1 MHIRLLALISP
12 APSAFKMEP
21 AGLRP
26 DEPSGGQVAVSGGER
41 VHAGGRG
48 RPKSPWCGARRI
60 RRMPEDGR
68 PSRDTE
74 RSSQRMVECGPSFR
88 PGKPWELL
96 ASCRDPKC

>member
-1 MHIRLLALISP
+1 MYIRLLALISP

-26 DEPSGGQVAVSGGER
+26 DEPSGRQVAVSGGER
-41 VHAGGRG
+41 AHAGEHS
-48 RPKSPWCGARRI
+48 RPKFLSHEVRPI
-60 RRMPEDGR
+60 RRMPEDDR

-74 RSSQRMVECGPSFR
+74 RSNQRMVEYAPLFR

>member
-1 MHIRLLALISP
+1 MHIRLLALTSP

-26 DEPSGGQVAVSGGER
+26 DEPSGGER
-41 VHAGGRG
+41 VHAGGHG
-48 RPKSPWCGARRI
+48 RPKSLSHGVRRI

-74 RSSQRMVECGPSFR
+74 RLSQRMVEYGPSFR